1 MRRRPL
7 GSRIGLWLAA
17 TACIGV
23 APGVARAGDSPPPVW
38 TLEARD
44 TVEVWRNLQGGLSVG
59 DATLNK
65 LQASL
70 RFQGDAVGWR
80 GFSAYAQVFK
90 TNSESLSLAR
100 TGDTQTASNIEAP
113 HIQRLFEFWAAQAFG
128 DEDKPGWVS
137 VRAGLIDL
145 NRTFDSIGPADLLI
159 NSSHGIGPDLSH
171 SGPGGSPSI
180 FPLTAPGAQVD
191 WRPAA
196 KLTLHAGAF
205 ASPDPNRGQ
214 NLVDLRLSSRAGAIV
229 IGQADYDLGKD
240 AQASVA
246 VWRYTA
252 DLPSFLDPDHRLTPR
267 PGAYAFV
274 YGPTPL
280 PGRPSGWLRGGFADG
295 RVQDVSGY
303 LGAGLV
309 WKGLLPGRGSDR
321 FGLAVAQAR
330 IGGAGR
336 STGLPD
342 AETSFEA
349 TYSLK
354 LGPYLHLQPDVQ
366 HIVHPALAPGLKS
379 ATVVGLRLVAFVRT
393 PDPPGDDD

>member
-1 MRRRPL
+1 V
-7 GSRIGLWLAA
+7 
-17 TACIGV
+17 TF
-23 APGVARAGDSPPPVW
+23 
-38 TLEARD
+38 
-44 TVEVWRNLQGGLSVG
+44 EVRESIEFWRNLQGGLSVG

-70 RFQGDAVGWR
+70 KFDGEAVGWR

-100 TGDTQTASNIEAP
+100 SGDTQTASNIEAP
-113 HIQRLFEFWAAQAFG
+113 HVERLFELWAAQAFG
-128 DEDKPGWVS
+128 AEDQPGWIL
-137 VRAGLIDL
+137 VRAGVIDL
-145 NRTFDSIGPADLLI
+145 NRTFDSIEPAGVML
-159 NSSHGIGPDLSH
+159 NSSQGVAPDLSH
-171 SGPGGSPSI
+171 SGLGAPSI
-180 FPLTAPGAQVD
+180 FPLTAPGAQAD

-196 KLTLHAGAF
+196 KLTLHFGAF
-205 ASPDPNRGQ
+205 ANPDPSRGGAF
-214 NLVDLRLSSRAGAIV
+214 VDLRISSRDGAIV
-229 IGQADYDLGKD
+229 IGQADYELGKD
-240 AQASVA
+240 AQASIA
-246 VWRYTA
+246 LWRCTS
-252 DLPSFLDPDHRLTPR
+252 DLPSFADPDHRLTPK

-280 PGRPSGWLRGGFADG
+280 PGRPIGWLRGGFADG

-309 WKGLLPGRGSDR
+309 WKGPLPGRDADR
-321 FGLAVAQAR
+321 FGLAVAHAR

-354 LGPYLHLQPDVQ
+354 LGRFLHLQPDVQ
-366 HIVHPALAPGLKS
+366 HIVHPALASGLKN
-379 ATVVGLRLVAFVRT
+379 ATIVGVRLVAFARA

>member
-1 MRRRPL
+1 L
-7 GSRIGLWLAA
+7 LLAA
-17 TACIGV
+17 
-23 APGVARAGDSPPPVW
+23 APARALAGDPTPAW

-44 TVEVWRNLQGGLSVG
+44 TAEAWRNLQGGLSVG
-59 DATLNK
+59 NATLNK

-70 RFQGDAVGWR
+70 RFEGEAVGWR

-90 TNSESLSLAR
+90 TNSETLSAAR

-113 HIQRLFEFWAAQAFG
+113 HVERLFELWAAQGFG
-128 DEDKPGWVS
+128 AQDKPGWVL
-137 VRAGLIDL
+137 VRAGVIDL
-145 NRTFDSIGPADLLI
+145 NRTFDSIGPADVLV

-171 SGPGGSPSI
+171 SGFGGSPSI

-191 WRPAA
+191 WRPTA
-196 KLTLHAGAF
+196 KLALHAGAF
-205 ASPDPNRGQ
+205 ASPDPARGGDF
-214 NLVDLRLSSRAGAIV
+214 VDLRLSSRTGAIV
-229 IGQADYDLGKD
+229 IGQADYALGKD
-240 AQASVA
+240 AQASIA

-252 DLPSFLDPDHRLTPR
+252 DLPSFVDPDRRLTPR
-267 PGAYAFV
+267 PGAYAFID
-274 YGPTPL
+274 GPTPL

-309 WKGLLPGRGSDR
+309 WKGLVPGRESDR
-321 FGLAVAQAR
+321 FGLAVAHAR

-342 AETSFEA
+342 AETTYEA

-354 LGPYLHLQPDVQ
+354 AGRFLHLQPDVQ
-366 HIVHPALAPGLKS
+366 HIVHPALAPGLRN
-379 ATVVGLRLVAFVRT
+379 ATILGLRLVAFARA
-393 PDPPGDDD
+393 PDPMGDGN

>member
-1 MRRRPL
+1 MRSGAYQTSQWIAAAL
-7 GSRIGLWLAA
+7 LAVA
-17 TACIGV
+17 APAC
-23 APGVARAGDSPPPVW
+23 ARAADAPPPAW

-44 TVEVWRNLQGGLSVG
+44 TVDFWRNLQGGISTG
-59 DATLNK
+59 GTTLNK

-70 RFQGDAVGWR
+70 RFEGEAVGWR
-80 GFSAYAQVFK
+80 GLSAYAQVFK

-100 TGDTQTASNIEAP
+100 TGDTQTASNIEAA
-113 HIQRLFEFWAAQAFG
+113 HVERLFELWAAQAFG
-128 DEDKPGWVS
+128 EEDKPGWVQ

-145 NRTFDSIGPADLLI
+145 NRTFDSIGPAELFL

-171 SGPGGSPSI
+171 SGLGSPSI
-180 FPLTAPGAQVD
+180 FPITAPSAQVD
-191 WRPAA
+191 WRPTA
-196 KLTLHAGAF
+196 KLLLHVGAF
-205 ASPDPNRGQ
+205 AAPNPDRAHNFA
-214 NLVDLRLSSRAGAIV
+214 DLRLSGRAGGIV
-229 IGQADYDLGKD
+229 IGQADYELGQDD

-252 DLPSFLDPDHRLTPR
+252 DLPSFVDPDRRLTPR

-274 YGPTPL
+274 QGPTPL
-280 PGRPSGWLRGGFADG
+280 PGRPRGWLRAGFADG

-309 WKGLLPGRGSDR
+309 WKGLVPGRDADR
-321 FGLAVAQAR
+321 FGLAVAHAR

-349 TYSLK
+349 SYSLK

-366 HIVHPALAPGLKS
+366 HIVHPAGAARLKD
-379 ATVVGLRLVAFVRT
+379 ATAVALRLVAFART
-393 PDPPGDDD
+393 PDPPGKD